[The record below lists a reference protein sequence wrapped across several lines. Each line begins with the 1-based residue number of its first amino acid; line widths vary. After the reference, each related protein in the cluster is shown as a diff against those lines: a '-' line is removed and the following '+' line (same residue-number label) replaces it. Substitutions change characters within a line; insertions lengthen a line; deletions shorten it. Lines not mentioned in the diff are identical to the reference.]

1 MADNIRLITYAEQTV
16 TPMNDAIL
24 QDVGVGQ
31 NGILYGVEISAS
43 GNTISITGGYGVIK
57 GRLFQVNS
65 SSITVQLSSGT
76 TLLGRLYIRLD
87 LSNQSEPILILTETG
102 STLSTL
108 TREEDANFTDGIYEM
123 ELATF
128 SVTTSEITKVV
139 QRFETIHGGISFVN
153 VTDWSLDELVDV
165 GTYYF
170 DQNHIPI
177 DVPSTVVNGWVQVLT
192 GGVAKKQILWMQGS
206 ENSQEDT
213 FVRTYTAGA
222 WTSWR
227 RLVSEN
233 EMYYMPGTQTGLRIN
248 CGGYL
253 SSGRTYIGGFIPLP
267 KPVHSSVQSVTVV
280 NNANY
285 KITIRQNDKYL
296 VNEVNPTSLGAT
308 CAIRANGL
316 DLNLNKSSGFGGV
329 NNDPVSI
336 VGYIQ
341 VRFN

>member
-24 QDVGVGQ
+24 QDVEVGQ

-57 GRLFQVNS
+57 GRLFQINS
-65 SSITVQLSSGT
+65 SNIAVQLSSGT

-87 LSNQSEPILILTETG
+87 LSNQSEPISILTETG

-108 TREEDANFTDGIYEM
+108 TKEEDANFTDGIYEM

-128 SVTTSEITKVV
+128 SVSASEITDVYMTYDRV
-139 QRFETIHGGISFVN
+139 HGGISVVN
-153 VTDWSLDELVDV
+153 VTSASLDQFVDL
-165 GTYYF
+165 GIYYF
-170 DQNHIPI
+170 SITYAPTDAPAGA
-177 DVPSTVVNGWVQVLT
+177 NGWLIVL
-192 GGVAKKQILWMQGS
+192 GGGAKKQIWIREGL
-206 ENSQEDT
+206 ENTQSDVC
-213 FVRTYTAGA
+213 VRSFTSGA

-233 EMYYMPGTQTGLRIN
+233 EMYYMSGQQAPFRIN

-253 SSGRTYIGGFIPLP
+253 TSGGTYINGFVPLP
-267 KPVHSSVQSVTVV
+267 KPVHSSVTSATVV

-285 KITIRQNDKYL
+285 KVTIRQNGKYL
-296 VNEVNPTSLGAT
+296 VNDVNIASFGTT
-308 CAIRANGL
+308 CAVRANGL
-316 DLNLNKSSGFGGV
+316 DINFNKSSGFGGT
-329 NNDPVSI
+329 NNDIVSI
-336 VGYIQ
+336 VGYIMI
-341 VRFN
+341 RFN